1 MCKILLNHTLAPGA
15 SAGGD
20 TEAQRRSNKNL
31 RGSVTPWLGFLTF
44 ARGPVKRFLAEI
56 RQ

>member
-56 RQ
+56 RK